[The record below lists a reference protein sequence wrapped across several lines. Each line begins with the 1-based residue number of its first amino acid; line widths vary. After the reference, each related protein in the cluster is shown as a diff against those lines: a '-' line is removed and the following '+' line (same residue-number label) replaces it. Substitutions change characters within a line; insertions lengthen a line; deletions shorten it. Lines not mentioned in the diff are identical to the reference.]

1 VAKKEPRDTLRTLE
15 STIMDKQES
24 RNSLRTNGHNNGQ
37 MALGGTVIQFG
48 TVNGGAVNLRSAGD
62 EPFGYDAAVSL
73 PAAEQ
78 EEILALRQVLDDRF
92 GEEDLRDLV
101 FDLAID
107 YDDLPGKVRKHK
119 ARELVVYCHR
129 RGRLAELRSAILQ
142 RRPGVL

>member
-1 VAKKEPRDTLRTLE
+1 L
-15 STIMDKQES
+15 
-24 RNSLRTNGHNNGQ
+24 
-37 MALGGTVIQFG
+37 
-48 TVNGGAVNLRSAGD
+48 
-62 EPFGYDAAVSL
+62 SL

-107 YDDLPGKVRKHK
+107 YDDLPGKARKHK
-119 ARELVVYCHR
+119 ARELVAFCRR